1 MWFID
6 QSVRAYVCACVSGHC
21 RILWFCYERLVQE
34 VQNQSANVQA
44 DARFFLL
51 VDLRDFFSDLGS
63 GDGKKKKKSSEND
76 QLTGHFQSFFH
87 FQSFS

>member
-51 VDLRDFFSDLGS
+51 VDLRDFFFRFRVG
-63 GDGKKKKKSSEND
+63 GWEKKRKKALKMTS
-76 QLTGHFQSFFH
+76 
-87 FQSFS
+87 